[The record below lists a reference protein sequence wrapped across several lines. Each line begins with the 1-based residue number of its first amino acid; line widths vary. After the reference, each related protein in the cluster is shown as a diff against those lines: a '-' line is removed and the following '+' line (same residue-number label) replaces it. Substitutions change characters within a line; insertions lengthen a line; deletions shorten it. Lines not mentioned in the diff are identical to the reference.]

1 MTRSGDGCGVLRAQ
15 VRRELRSL
23 GTNKDEV
30 AHRLEAAGVQG
41 APGKVAECAIAV
53 YLSAV
58 VAADPRVQRVLV
70 SSERVFLRVRRWWWP
85 WTGVALPKALRQ
97 FVVDFDHRRYPAL
110 VRPRAGVDRGSLG
123 VTH

>member
-1 MTRSGDGCGVLRAQ
+1 MPRSGDGCRVLRAE
-15 VRRELRSL
+15 VVRELRSL

-58 VAADPRVQRVLV
+58 VAADARVQRVVV

-85 WTGVALPKALRQ
+85 WTGVGLPKALRQ
-97 FVVDFDHRRYPAL
+97 FVVDFDHRRYPEL
-110 VRPRAGVDRGSLG
+110 IRPRAAVDRSSLG
-123 VTH
+123 ATH